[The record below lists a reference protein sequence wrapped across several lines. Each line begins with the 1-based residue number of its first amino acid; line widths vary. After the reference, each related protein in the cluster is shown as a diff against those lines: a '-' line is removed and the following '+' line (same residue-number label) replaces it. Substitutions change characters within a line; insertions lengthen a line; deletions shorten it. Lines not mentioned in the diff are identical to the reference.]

1 MKKVNEKQL
10 QEVGII
16 FLVFFL
22 IMIVSSCI
30 SRCSELKLEYSRL
43 QDLHQQQEM
52 IDYHRTQG
60 REISRY

>member
-10 QEVGII
+10 QEVGVIL
-16 FLVFFL
+16 LVFFL

-30 SRCSELKLEYSRL
+30 SRCSELKLEHSRL

-52 IDYHRTQG
+52 IDYHRAQG
-60 REISRY
+60 REILTY